1 MYSMSQLRKDPFGPT
16 WVVFSPEI
24 GLETSDFDS
33 VNRTSDSSILAPGN
47 EIFLD
52 KEIYALRPNGS
63 KINQPNWKIRVI
75 ENPDGILEARE
86 LKIHKNLMF
95 NYATNSGYQEI
106 IIEHPEP
113 KMAIED
119 MPLEHLVEVLKVYR
133 DRIDKLSNKPGIRHI
148 QLTRNVGKEAGS
160 RYEHPHAQV
169 LAVGVR
175 NRWLSEEMTAAKAYY
190 EKNHSCLF
198 CDVIET
204 ELLSKERLISANE
217 NFVAI
222 SPYAAKTP
230 FETWILPRRHDSN
243 FSSIKSTSLKDLA
256 CLLKDIIRA
265 INNSLNHP
273 PYNLMLHT
281 LPIKGENRYH
291 WHIELLPRLTKKSG
305 FDWSSG
311 FYVNPTPPE
320 DATRFLKEAL
330 ALQGVG
336 L

>member
-1 MYSMSQLRKDPFGPT
+1 MSQLRKDPFGPT
-16 WVVFSPEI
+16 WVIFSPEL
-24 GLETSDFDS
+24 GLETSDFSS
-33 VNRTSDSSILAPGN
+33 VSRDFDSSILAPGN

-52 KEIYALRPNGS
+52 KEIFALRPNNS
-63 KINQPNWKIRVI
+63 KINQPNWTIRVI
-75 ENPDGILEARE
+75 ENPDALLEARE
-86 LKIHKNLMF
+86 LKMHSNQMF
-95 NYATNSGYQEI
+95 SYANNSGYQEI
-106 IIEHPEP
+106 IVEHPNP
-113 KMAIED
+113 KMSIED
-119 MPLEHLVEVLKVYR
+119 MPLDHLVDILKVYR
-133 DRIDKLSNKPGIRHI
+133 DRMEKLSAKPGIRHI

-160 RYEHPHAQV
+160 RYDHPHAQI

-175 NRWLSEEMTAAKAYY
+175 NRWLSEEMNAAKTYY
-190 EKNHSCLF
+190 KEHQSCLF
-198 CDVIET
+198 CDVLET
-204 ELLSKERLISANE
+204 ELSAKERLISANE

-230 FETWILPRRHDSN
+230 FETWILPKRHDSN

-256 CLLKDIIRA
+256 SLLKDVIRA
-265 INNSLNHP
+265 INGSLNYP

-291 WHIELLPRLTKKSG
+291 WHIELLPRLTKRSG

-320 DATRFLKEAL
+320 DATKILKEAL